1 MRSTRPGNLVTDLLR
16 VFLHKP
22 QRANDSP
29 QIKERAKI
37 PLISKLPDLP
47 EHVDGHKLQFSVL
60 FSTAAKIRGDRLF
73 LDHTAVL

>member
-1 MRSTRPGNLVTDLLR
+1 MLLR
-16 VFLHKP
+16 VSLWFVVFLHKP

-47 EHVDGHKLQFSVL
+47 EHLDGHKLQFSVL